1 MGSNPLRRAKNKVHP
16 LGWALFFC
24 VMLEDSKSTVF
35 LLRKIATFRGTVAK
49 CVGVSAAL
57 PPSESSSAR
66 QKEKSHLCGFFF
78 LFFSF
83 FTVLF

>member
-24 VMLEDSKSTVF
+24 AFNQEDSKSTVF
-35 LLRKIATFRGTVAK
+35 LIRKIATFRGTVAK

-57 PPSESSSAR
+57 TPSESVCVASKKHSSYR
-66 QKEKSHLCGFFF
+66 MGFIFLC
-78 LFFSF
+78 
-83 FTVLF
+83 V